1 MRATAASS
9 PRSSVGG
16 IVVVGGACVVDGRG
30 VGGRGVTV
38 VGGVVV
44 VVAVVGGAGG
54 GEPALEVDASFVVVD
69 PSGEVSSV
77 QAPTSPLA
85 TSTAIASVVAGVLRR
100 SIHP

>member
-9 PRSSVGG
+9 PRSRVGG
-16 IVVVGGACVVDGRG
+16 IVVVGACVVDGRV
-30 VGGRGVTV
+30 VGGRVVTV
-38 VGGVVV
+38 VGGVV